1 MLEPAGPRSA
11 PSRGTL
17 MRPLM
22 HATPPASPDALEAL
36 MADGAQRV
44 EWRVQKSAGYAFIAL
59 VLLACSGLFGEGPL
73 AIAERRDGALVVTYE
88 RFARAGTSVPL
99 RIRVDAAAGDRAEV
113 ELTGY
118 DTRVEVERISPRP
131 TLERQSGD
139 ARTLVFET
147 RGGAPLEVAITVRF
161 DGPGRRT
168 GAVRVGGDSVD
179 FASLVYP

>member
-1 MLEPAGPRSA
+1 MPVS
-11 PSRGTL
+11 
-17 MRPLM
+17 
-22 HATPPASPDALEAL
+22 PPASSDTLEAL
-36 MADGAQRV
+36 MADGAQRM

-73 AIAERRDGALVVTYE
+73 ATVEARDGALGVTYE

-99 RIRVDAAAGDRAEV
+99 CIRVDAAAGDRAEV
-113 ELTGY
+113 ELSGY

-139 ARTLVFET
+139 ARTLVFDTSE
-147 RGGAPLEVAITVRF
+147 GASLNVAITVRC
-161 DGPGRRT
+161 DGPGHRT
-168 GAVRVGGDSVD
+168 GSVRVGGDSVD